1 MSAIPLMQAIS
12 DVLKEYDA
20 QVVAG
25 LIASIPARRE
35 KVAAVRAMKFT
46 GQYTTTQKAYSII
59 EAAGGKGWLEML
71 RHGTTRINEI
81 IAKTE
86 AMKAEARNA
95 KIAAKLNK
103 AGITSV
109 IGFESNRTTDGFTG
123 RWTVETD
130 KGIKSVFIDVIL
142 AGGYNIQCLHHR
154 VLVNVK

>member
-1 MSAIPLMQAIS
+1 MQAITE
-12 DVLKEYDA
+12 VLKDYDA

-35 KVAAVRAMKFT
+35 KVAAVLATKFT
-46 GQYTTTQKAYSII
+46 GKYATTQKAYAMID
-59 EAAGGKGWLEML
+59 AAGGKGWLEML
-71 RHGTTRINEI
+71 RHGSINEMI
-81 IAKTE
+81 TKGE

-103 AGITSV
+103 AGISAVT
-109 IGFESNRTTDGFTG
+109 GFDSNRTADGFTG

-154 VLVNVK
+154 VLVNVR

>member
-1 MSAIPLMQAIS
+1 MNATVLMQEIAEA
-12 DVLKEYDA
+12 LKEYDA

-35 KVAAVRAMKFT
+35 KVAAVRATKFT
-46 GQYTTTQKAYSII
+46 GQYATEQKSYAMI

-71 RHGTTRINEI
+71 RHGSINEI

-103 AGITSV
+103 AGITAV
-109 IGFESNRTTDGFTG
+109 TGFNGNRTADGFTG

>member
-1 MSAIPLMQAIS
+1 MSSIVLMKTITE
-12 DVLKEYDA
+12 VLKEYDA

-25 LIASIPARRE
+25 LIASIPVRRE
-35 KVAAVRAMKFT
+35 KVSIVRATKFT
-46 GQYTTTQKAYSII
+46 GQYATAQKAYALI

-71 RHGTTRINEI
+71 RHGSINEI
-81 IAKTE
+81 IAKAE
-86 AMKAEARNA
+86 AMKAEVRNA
-95 KIAAKLNK
+95 KIAVKLNK
-103 AGITSV
+103 AGIVAVT
-109 IGFESNRTTDGFTG
+109 GFDSNRTVDGFTG